1 MNREQRE
8 AELRT
13 MLTSQRGKEE
23 LLATLKEHAGLE
35 EGNLPPFGT
44 LLVETI
50 LNYEFP
56 PEGTA
61 EPNPGAGVGVGT
73 APIASDPALEKVEPG
88 DAKFSQPPGQEAP
101 GG

>member
-1 MNREQRE
+1 MDRQQRE

-23 LLATLKEHAGLE
+23 MLATLKKHAGME

-50 LNYEFP
+50 LNLEYP
-56 PEGTA
+56 PEGPTA
-61 EPNPGAGVGVGT
+61 GGESRGT
-73 APIASDPALEKVEPG
+73 PDAVAAKPASEKGEPG
-88 DAKFSQPPGQEAP
+88 DVKFAEPPAQEAP